1 MVELLILLGG
11 ILIGAALT
19 KALLVKE
26 SLGTLRVDNSD
37 PDSSPYLFLE
47 IDNGKAY
54 HLQKDKQVTLR
65 VDLSQK

>member
-19 KALLVKE
+19 TALLVKE
-26 SLGTLRVDNSD
+26 PMGTLRVDNSD

-54 HLQKDKQVTLR
+54 KLQKDKRIVLR